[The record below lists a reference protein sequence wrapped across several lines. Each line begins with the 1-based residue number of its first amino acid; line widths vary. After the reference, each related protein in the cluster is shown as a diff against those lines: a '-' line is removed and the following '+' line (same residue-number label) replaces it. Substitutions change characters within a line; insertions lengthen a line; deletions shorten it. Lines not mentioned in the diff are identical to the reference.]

1 MKFTTLPDYS
11 DYLEVKN
18 GVLIVHE
25 KPIRNNGTVQ
35 LTDPNIINNWPKTI
49 EEFIERYKKELIN
62 KFKINNIIRVR

>member
-1 MKFTTLPDYS
+1 MKMTTLIDYN

-62 KFKINNIIRVR
+62 KFKINDIIRVK